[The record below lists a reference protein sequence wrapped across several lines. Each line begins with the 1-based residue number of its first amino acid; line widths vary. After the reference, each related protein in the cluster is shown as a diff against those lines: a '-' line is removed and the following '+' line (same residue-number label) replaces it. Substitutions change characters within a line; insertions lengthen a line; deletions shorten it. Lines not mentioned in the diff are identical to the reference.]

1 MGVFSRLT
9 TQISVGPMGGVLGL
23 RYEAIPIVLRLLR
36 VQRGDWPELFDQLR
50 VMESEAMQIWN
61 DHG

>member
-9 TQISVGPMGGVLGL
+9 TQINVGPMGGVLGL
-23 RYEAIPIVLRLLR
+23 RYEAIPVVLRLLAVPR
-36 VQRGDWPELFDQLR
+36 EEWPDLFERIR

-61 DHG
+61 ET

>member
-9 TQISVGPMGGVLGL
+9 TQINVGPMGGVLGL
-23 RYEAIPIVLRLLR
+23 RYEAIPVVLRLLAVPR
-36 VQRGDWPELFDQLR
+36 EEWPYLFERIR

-61 DHG
+61 ET